1 MLHLHQAH
9 CAMTRPRNLVVCEYP
24 VPEEVQRLMCAAT
37 NTIVFKFTDPTE
49 ALVRLLTCSPLAAN
63 PANMAYYPEA
73 SEQWDDYCNG
83 NRWSRI
89 HDALPVGAACLPA
102 ILFFDELN
110 QDQKGFA
117 TGEGAIIVG
126 GFFRREARESTY
138 AKSSLGS
145 FPPVD
150 FPKVNIAPAICT
162 GLCCVRVVL

>member
-1 MLHLHQAH
+1 
-9 CAMTRPRNLVVCEYP
+9 MTRPRKQVVCEFP
-24 VPEEVQRLMCAAT
+24 VPEQVQRLMCAAT
-37 NTIVFKFTDPTE
+37 KKIVFKFTDPTE

-63 PANMAYYPEA
+63 QENMAFSPEE
-73 SEQWDDYCNG
+73 SDQWDDYCNG
-83 NRWSRI
+83 NRWARI
-89 HDALPVGAACLPA
+89 QDALPVGAACLPA

-138 AKSSLGS
+138 SKSSLGS

-150 FPKVNIAPAICT
+150 FPKVGSDHAYAVCF
-162 GLCCVRVVL
+162 VVLA